1 MREGIGRRGLLVLFL
16 AIFIVMMGFGLVL
29 PVLQFYARSV
39 GATPLEIGLLATSYA
54 AMQFLF
60 APLWGAA
67 SDRIG
72 RKPVFSVGLV
82 GYAVSFVLFGLAHH
96 VWQLFFARILGGVL
110 SAATLPTAMAYIGDT
125 TSEERRGGGMGMMGA
140 AMGLGF
146 TIGPGIGGLLG
157 RANLSL
163 PFFVGAALALVTL
176 LLSWGA
182 LPEPTRHHDSSAE
195 RPSRVD
201 AFRLALGGPLAYFFL
216 VTLAGAFALAAL
228 EATYA
233 LFAQDRLHLTSSGGA
248 GAIGVVFVVV
258 GLVQAAILGG
268 LVGRLI
274 NRFGEDRLTVGGLIL
289 AAAGYVLITQT
300 HTLAELAVYA
310 AIAGA
315 GHSLMRP
322 SIASLISKRTTAG
335 QGLSIGIMDSF
346 DSLGRVLGPAWG
358 GWIYH
363 LGIALPYASGAAV
376 LLLTAALSGVAAGR
390 HTAVRLDPSG
400 TYQLT
405 DVGGD
410 AHTAANRRERA

>member
-1 MREGIGRRGLLVLFL
+1 
-16 AIFIVMMGFGLVL
+16 
-29 PVLQFYARSV
+29 
-39 GATPLEIGLLATSYA
+39 
-54 AMQFLF
+54 
-60 APLWGAA
+60 
-67 SDRIG
+67 
-72 RKPVFSVGLV
+72 
-82 GYAVSFVLFGLAHH
+82 
-96 VWQLFFARILGGVL
+96 
-110 SAATLPTAMAYIGDT
+110 
-125 TSEERRGGGMGMMGA
+125 MGA

-146 TIGPGIGGLLG
+146 TIGPGIGGVLG
-157 RANLSL
+157 RLNLSL

-176 LLSWGA
+176 ALSWGA
-182 LPEPTRHHDSSAE
+182 LPEPVRHDSSAE
-195 RPSRVD
+195 RPSRAA

-233 LFAQDRLHLTSSGGA
+233 LFAQDRLHLTSRGGA

-274 NRFGEDRLTVGGLIL
+274 NRVGEERLTVGGLIL

-300 HTLAELAVYA
+300 HTIAELALYA

-363 LGIALPYASGAAV
+363 LGIALPYASAAAV
-376 LLLTAALSGVAAGR
+376 LLVTAALSGMVAGR
-390 HTAVRLDPSG
+390 HVTVR
-400 TYQLT
+400 
-405 DVGGD
+405 V
-410 AHTAANRRERA
+410 

>member
-16 AIFIVMMGFGLVL
+16 AIFIVMMGFGIVL

-157 RANLSL
+157 RANLAL

-182 LPEPTRHHDSSAE
+182 LPEPVRHHDSSAE

-216 VTLAGAFALAAL
+216 VTLAGAFALASL

-233 LFAQDRLHLTSSGGA
+233 LFAQDRLHLTSTGGA

-300 HTLAELAVYA
+300 HTITELAVYA

-363 LGIALPYASGAAV
+363 LGIALPYGSAAGV
-376 LLLTAALSGVAAGR
+376 LVLTAALSGVAAGR
-390 HTAVRLDPSG
+390 HVAVRLDRSG
-400 TYQLT
+400 THRLA
-405 DVGGD
+405 DVVGD
-410 AHTAANRRERA
+410 PRAAANRRERA

>member
-1 MREGIGRRGLLVLFL
+1 MREGVGRRGLLVLFL
-16 AIFIVMMGFGLVL
+16 AIFIVMMGFGIVL
-29 PVLQFYARSV
+29 PVLQFYARGV

-54 AMQFLF
+54 FMQFIF

-67 SDRIG
+67 SDRVG
-72 RKPVFSVGLV
+72 RKPVFSVGLL
-82 GYAVSFVLFGLAHH
+82 GYAVSFVLFGLSHQ
-96 VWQLFFARILGGVL
+96 VWQLFFARVLGGVL

-157 RANLSL
+157 RLSLSL

-176 LLSWGA
+176 ALSWGA
-182 LPEPTRHHDSSAE
+182 LPEPVRHHDSSAE
-195 RPSRVD
+195 RPSRAA
-201 AFRLALGGPLAYFFL
+201 AFRLALRGPLAYFFL

-233 LFAQDRLHLTSSGGA
+233 LFAQDRLHLTSGAGA

-274 NRFGEDRLTVGGLIL
+274 NRVGEERLTAGGLVL
-289 AAAGYVLITQT
+289 AAAGYLLITQT
-300 HTLAELAVYA
+300 HTIAELALYA

-346 DSLGRVLGPAWG
+346 DSLGRILGPAWG
-358 GWIYH
+358 GWVYH
-363 LGIALPYASGAAV
+363 FGIALPYMSAALV
-376 LLLTAALSGVAAGR
+376 LLVTAALSGAAAGR
-390 HTAVRLDPSG
+390 HVTVR
-400 TYQLT
+400 
-405 DVGGD
+405 
-410 AHTAANRRERA
+410 A